1 MAENLFCFEN
11 EQTKVTK
18 INYESL
24 ILKEEQ
30 KKEINCLF
38 MLGKIQNLWISNA
51 LSRLE
56 QKLFFVQ
63 VPRSKMVWNG

>member
-30 KKEINCLF
+30 KKLIAYSC
-38 MLGKIQNLWISNA
+38 
-51 LSRLE
+51 
-56 QKLFFVQ
+56 
-63 VPRSKMVWNG
+63 